1 MHQILKILVIAACN
15 RVDSLVA
22 VCHGVE
28 KGVERPLHKLYK
40 RVLDWKILRAA
51 QHGMLYNMRH
61 ARRICGR
68 CAETNIKYFVLIIV
82 A

>member
-1 MHQILKILVIAACN
+1 MPALLLENLLFMIDIGIKHCIEIHMHQILKILVIAACN

-40 RVLDWKILRAA
+40 RVLDWKIL
-51 QHGMLYNMRH
+51 
-61 ARRICGR
+61 
-68 CAETNIKYFVLIIV
+68 
-82 A
+82 